1 MRKTQRFFTSLAGFL
16 LCLFSLTTWAASSR
30 FKPGP
35 ENQSLSQQDV
45 RQIIEAGNFFDK
57 YWNPSGDFA
66 NRFEEKNIHQDRIII
81 DRTSGLM
88 WHPSGS
94 RDFVDFKGAEEWIS
108 RLNDKEYA
116 GSSSWRLRIPSTPWH
131 PCRNPSLTLLF

>member
-1 MRKTQRFFTSLAGFL
+1 MRHKGDLMRKTQRFFTSLAGFL

-66 NRFEEKNIHQDRIII
+66 NRFEEKNIHQDRVII

-88 WHPSGS
+88 WHPSGCRMS
-94 RDFVDFKGAEEWIS
+94 G
-108 RLNDKEYA
+108 YA
-116 GSSSWRLRIPSTPWH
+116 TALSFREFFALSSYIELSKVKSEQHTA
-131 PCRNPSLTLLF
+131 CSN